1 METHDFTIDT
11 LGAAKIPTPVKMSDV
26 NGDGFAD
33 YVSDDDR
40 ILYSIDTVKDEN
52 GKWIPKNSDTV
63 ELAGPR
69 KLIYF
74 NPAHVHAAICTCGG
88 ICPGLNNV
96 IRAIVRCLW
105 YRYGVRRI
113 TGIKFGYQGLLP
125 TSMEEPII
133 LNPDVVDEIQE
144 KGGA

>member
-1 METHDFTIDT
+1 MNEKGHI
-11 LGAAKIPTPVKMSDV
+11 V
-26 NGDGFAD
+26 
-33 YVSDDDR
+33 
-40 ILYSIDTVKDEN
+40 
-52 GKWIPKNSDTV
+52 PKSEETV

-69 KLIYF
+69 EKIYF

-113 TGIKFGYQGLLP
+113 TGIKYGYQGLLP
-125 TSMEEPII
+125 TSLEAPVALDRKAEQSSAAPAEAESA
-133 LNPDVVDEIQE
+133 LPTSWTPLS
-144 KGGA
+144 A